1 VSLSRFWLFL
11 AVALPVL
18 AALLAPMATVD
29 LTYQLRAG
37 AEILANGAI
46 PTTDTWTFTAA
57 GLPWVDQQWGAQ
69 LAFAVVERLGGWT
82 GLALLRA
89 AATGVVVGAVVVIA
103 RRRGLEPRL
112 AALLALGAFVV
123 AAPAMALRPQLLGMA
138 CFAAVLVLVADRRAH
153 PRGLWLVPVIV
164 AAWANLHGS
173 FFLGPLVV
181 GLAWLEDVHDRV
193 ATRHRTLAV
202 AVVAA
207 VAACVTP
214 FGPGVWTYAVGL
226 SVNPAVSA
234 RVSEW
239 QPTSL
244 RSVPGLLFFA
254 SALAMVA
261 LLARRGRTVGWPA
274 LAWLAT
280 FFVIGAVAQ
289 RGLAWWPIAA
299 AVAATGILGAAAGAP
314 QARGASAGPA
324 PALARPDLPAIRRV
338 NVVVA
343 VILVLAGVA
352 LLPAWRP
359 IAAGTRAPAGLLT
372 HAPAGVTAALRDAAR
387 PGDRVFNPQ
396 AWGSWFEY
404 ALPDLRVAVDSRI
417 EVFPL
422 ETWAGYARVLSGA
435 DGWQAQLTAWDVAF
449 VVLAGPDTTAQG
461 RFEAAGWQV
470 VHADADGVVL
480 RRP

>member
-37 AEILANGAI
+37 AEILASGAI
-46 PTTDTWTFTAA
+46 PTTDTWTFTGA
-57 GLPWVDQQWGAQ
+57 GQPWVDQQWGAQ
-69 LAFAVVERLGGWT
+69 LAYAIVERIGGWT

-89 AATGVVVGAVVVIA
+89 ATTGVVIACVVVVA
-103 RRRGLEPRL
+103 RRRGLGPRP

-123 AAPAMALRPQLLGMA
+123 AAPAMALRPQLLGMV
-138 CFAAVLVLVADRRAH
+138 CFALVLVLVADRRAR
-153 PRGLWLVPVIV
+153 PRGLWLVPVVV

-181 GLAWLEDVHDRV
+181 GLAWLEDMHDRV
-193 ATRHRTLAV
+193 AAPHRTLAV

-214 FGPGVWTYAVGL
+214 LGPGVWAYAVGL
-226 SVNPAVSA
+226 STNPAVSA

-254 SALAMVA
+254 SVLGVVA
-261 LLARRGRTVGWPA
+261 LIARRGRAVTWPT

-280 FFVIGAVAQ
+280 FFVIGVVAQ

-299 AVAATGILGAAAGAP
+299 AVAVTGMLRATAGAP
-314 QARGASAGPA
+314 AGPIA
-324 PALARPDLPAIRRV
+324 RPGSGRPDLPAIRRV

-343 VILVLAGVA
+343 GMLILAGVL

-359 IAAGTRAPAGLLT
+359 VDTVTRVPAGVLT
-372 HAPAGVTAALRDAAR
+372 HAPSGVTSALRDAAR

-404 ALPDLRVAVDSRI
+404 ALPDLPIAVDSRI
-417 EVFPL
+417 EVFSP
-422 ETWAGYARVLSGA
+422 ETWEGYARVLAGVE
-435 DGWQAQLTAWDVAF
+435 GWQAQLTAWDVAF
-449 VVLAGPDTTAQG
+449 VVLAGPDTADQG
-461 RFEAAGWQV
+461 RFEAAGWRV
-470 VHADADGVVL
+470 LHADADGVVL